1 MVLLLFAAICSLQ
14 SLACATTPELP
25 SGETVGQWVW
35 LGKAVL
41 FSSGCILIASFLQLF
56 GKAYRED
63 ALEFRHFYAYVAWSL
78 VLLGGVEA
86 VWGLCQLYGFSVS
99 GHSRYAL
106 TGSFFNPG
114 PYAGYLAMVLPVCLH
129 LYLRIC
135 GWKGMPARYKIEK
148 GAAAVSGMLILCVLP
163 STMSR
168 SAWVAAAISCAW
180 VHICIVIN
188 ENGVYC
194 GVATRSVMFYGE
206 PGYF

>member
-1 MVLLLFAAICSLQ
+1 MGKIQTYKIKTAVMVLLLFAAICSLQ
-14 SLACATTPELP
+14 SLACAITPELS

-86 VWGLCQLYGFSVS
+86 AWGLCQLYGFSVS

-106 TGSFFNPG
+106 S
-114 PYAGYLAMVLPVCLH
+114 
-129 LYLRIC
+129 
-135 GWKGMPARYKIEK
+135 
-148 GAAAVSGMLILCVLP
+148 LI
-163 STMSR
+163 
-168 SAWVAAAISCAW
+168 
-180 VHICIVIN
+180 HI
-188 ENGVYC
+188 
-194 GVATRSVMFYGE
+194 
-206 PGYF
+206 